1 MESNV
6 SKKYHMLVSG
16 GLPGEYLVKLVM
28 KEGGLFR
35 ILLSATSHEI
45 PPLQWL
51 IQGYERIRGNHSG

>member
-1 MESNV
+1 
-6 SKKYHMLVSG
+6 MLVSG

-51 IQGYERIRGNHSG
+51 IQGYERIRGNHSD